1 MPTGAWELLRLIAL
15 HEQARAFMGL
25 TSAII
30 NPTKASIFQA
40 GLGAGGV
47 IYEPTEHDKR
57 WILYTYSRLPGNRT
71 PDTDYYIYNADTNK
85 WIDPLIGKTIGE

>member
-1 MPTGAWELLRLIAL
+1 
-15 HEQARAFMGL
+15 MGL

-30 NPTKASIFQA
+30 TTPKASIFQA

-47 IYEPTEHDKR
+47 IQPTEHDKR

-71 PDTDYYIYNADTNK
+71 PDTDYYIYNSSLSL
-85 WIDPLIGKTIGE
+85 PLVKGDVAIATEGFVITLIEIAISKISITFVF